1 MLTKHQEITALILKD
16 FFEVYRKLG
25 YGLLEKVY
33 RKPIMIELRKVGLRV
48 AEEVSI
54 PVYYDGQLISEYIA
68 DWVVEDKIILELKA
82 VKVLPSEAEAQ
93 LLNYLKS
100 TRYEVG
106 LLLNF
111 GPRPET
117 KRKVYD
123 NERKGNLGWTTHAT
137 S

>member
-1 MLTKHQEITALILKD
+1 MI
-16 FFEVYRKLG
+16 
-25 YGLLEKVY
+25 
-33 RKPIMIELRKVGLRV
+33 IELRKAGLGV

-82 VKVLPSEAEAQ
+82 VKVLPSAAEAQ

-100 TRYEVG
+100 TYYEV
-106 LLLNF
+106 

-123 NERKGNLGWTTHAT
+123 NERKGNLSWTTHAT